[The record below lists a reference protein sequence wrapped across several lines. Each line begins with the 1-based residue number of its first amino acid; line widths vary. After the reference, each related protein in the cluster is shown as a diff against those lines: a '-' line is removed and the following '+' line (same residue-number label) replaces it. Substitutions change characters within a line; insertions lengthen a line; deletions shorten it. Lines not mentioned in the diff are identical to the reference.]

1 MNAENIYKLIEQTFT
16 VNKALLTEGF
26 INEYLDSRDSKN
38 FDEKWID
45 AYEHMK
51 VLSSSNKEF
60 LVQDNTL
67 REKIFKIVVSISS
80 SYELAEYVSDDAGL
94 IQLHHVHTIHTV
106 AMALFQPKSPP
117 RMLHLRYFLLYLL
130 PLVCHALLSVVSII
144 Q

>member
-51 VLSSSNKEF
+51 GLSSSNKEF

-94 IQLHHVHTIHTV
+94 IYASIFFNVKNDFID
-106 AMALFQPKSPP
+106 
-117 RMLHLRYFLLYLL
+117 HLYNCYKKNVL
-130 PLVCHALLSVVSII
+130 PS
-144 Q
+144 

>member
-94 IQLHHVHTIHTV
+94 IYASIFFNVKNK
-106 AMALFQPKSPP
+106 P
-117 RMLHLRYFLLYLL
+117 YFENFGMICGYISFLERFLIEFLYEYTEL
-130 PLVCHALLSVVSII
+130 
-144 Q
+144 